1 MKPKSDNLFHF
12 TSSLDVLKLILKNGV
27 HPRYCLED
35 FGWFGS
41 EKFKHV
47 AYPMSC
53 FCDIPLSRISD
64 HTDFYGMYGIGFTK
78 EWGLKNGLNPVIYLT
93 EGGSVCEMVKFYFNL
108 PTPEKLDESEV
119 HGHLYTLL
127 SHIKPINGTMYIGG
141 KSVGKDFYQE
151 NEWRYV
157 PKVDNVIYAENFEEE
172 RDESNKELEKY
183 RLQFTPQDIKYVFV
197 KSDSDIPGLVDYI
210 NVTLGSF
217 PHNDLKILQS
227 RIISLETLRLDI

>member
-12 TSSLDVLKLILKNGV
+12 TRSLDVLKLILKNGV
-27 HPRYCLED
+27 YPRYCLED
-35 FGWFGS
+35 FSWFGANS
-41 EKFKHV
+41 FKHI

-93 EGGSVCEMVKFYFNL
+93 EGGSVCDMVKFYFNISIGQQ
-108 PTPEKLDESEV
+108 DSESYEQ
-119 HGHLYTLL
+119 LFILL
-127 SHIKPINGTMYIGG
+127 SHVKPINGTMYMGG
-141 KSVGKDFYQE
+141 KPVEKDFYQE

-157 PKVDNVIYAENFEEE
+157 PKINSLIFEDKFYEE
-172 RDESNKELEKY
+172 RDDSNKGIEKHKLE
-183 RLQFTPQDIKYVFV
+183 FTPQDIKYIFV
-197 KSDSDIPGLVDYI
+197 KSDSDIPSLVDYI
-210 NVTLGSF
+210 NITLGSF

-227 RIISLETLRLDI
+227 RITSLETLRSDI

>member
-12 TSSLDVLKLILKNGV
+12 TRSLDVLKLILKNGV
-27 HPRYCLED
+27 YPRYCLED
-35 FGWFGS
+35 FGWFGAS
-41 EKFKHV
+41 DFKHV

-108 PTPEKLDESEV
+108 NMPKGQQESEANEQ
-119 HGHLYTLL
+119 LFTLL
-127 SHIKPINGTMYIGG
+127 SHVKPINGTMYMGG
-141 KSVGKDFYQE
+141 MPVEKDFYQE

-157 PKVDNVIYAENFEEE
+157 PKVNDLIFEEKFEEE
-172 RDESNKELEKY
+172 RDASNKNIEKHKLE
-183 RLQFTPQDIKYVFV
+183 FTPQDIKYIFV
-197 KSDSDIPGLVDYI
+197 KSDSDIPNLVC
-210 NVTLGSF
+210 
-217 PHNDLKILQS
+217 
-227 RIISLETLRLDI
+227 ISSD